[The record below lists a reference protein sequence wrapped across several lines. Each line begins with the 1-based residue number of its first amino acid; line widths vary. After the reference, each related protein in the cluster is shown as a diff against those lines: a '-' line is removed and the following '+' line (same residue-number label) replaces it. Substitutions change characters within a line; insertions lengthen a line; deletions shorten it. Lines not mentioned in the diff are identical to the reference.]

1 MGPTPNETAR
11 PTSSTSNSLPT
22 GVDQGILHRRSTK
35 LAQHAPRLLDLRGVA
50 ISEILDARKVPPT
63 FTQFSNLPDVVRTLI
78 WEFALNNNRRG
89 TSPRLIQFTLNTRPK
104 FDPSMTVRYHYNLH
118 TLSGSGAS
126 TPAVVVNRE
135 SRAVFRALFPD
146 VLQLLNGQ
154 EICFHGTRD
163 VLFADIF
170 SLFALSRMLREDTFQ
185 ASSFVGLDHIR
196 NLTLVA
202 LQDSVSGIH
211 LPAAVPLLGA
221 RNIPDSPANFAVHLR
236 LSRGADADFNQHI
249 IDALDRLTWGFVQI
263 GRLSTS
269 DDQDRELMQARK
281 SLLQDFRNFL
291 DHLAGHLAPALD
303 PRANPGVSLRLLPA
317 RYPQVFP

>member
-126 TPAVVVNRE
+126 TPVDE
-135 SRAVFRALFPD
+135 LFFIGAIPLPIPD
-146 VLQLLNGQ
+146 VPGPAQCAAQ
-154 EICFHGTRD
+154 TFHRGGGG
-163 VLFADIF
+163 
-170 SLFALSRMLREDTFQ
+170 S
-185 ASSFVGLDHIR
+185 
-196 NLTLVA
+196 TLVK
-202 LQDSVSGIH
+202 LWR
-211 LPAAVPLLGA
+211 AAT
-221 RNIPDSPANFAVHLR
+221 R
-236 LSRGADADFNQHI
+236 LEG
-249 IDALDRLTWGFVQI
+249 
-263 GRLSTS
+263 
-269 DDQDRELMQARK
+269 
-281 SLLQDFRNFL
+281 
-291 DHLAGHLAPALD
+291 P
-303 PRANPGVSLRLLPA
+303 
-317 RYPQVFP
+317 